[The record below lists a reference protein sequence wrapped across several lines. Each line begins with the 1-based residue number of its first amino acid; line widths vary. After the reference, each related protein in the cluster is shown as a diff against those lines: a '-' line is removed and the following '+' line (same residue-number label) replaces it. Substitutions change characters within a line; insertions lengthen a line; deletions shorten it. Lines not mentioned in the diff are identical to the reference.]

1 MSTGALLNRTT
12 HKNLLMQVLELGA
25 GRVSISCAILTT
37 SLLNSSSARCY
48 GHFIGNLVAVV
59 GDVAYTSW
67 IIEVRDSDDVSMNYG
82 EPLPDRILEGQG

>member
-1 MSTGALLNRTT
+1 MSIGALLNRTT

-37 SLLNSSSARCY
+37 SFLNLSSARCY
-48 GHFIGNLVAVV
+48 GRIIGKLVAIVR
-59 GDVAYTSW
+59 DVAYTIW
-67 IIEVRDSDDVSMNYG
+67 IIEVRDSDNVSNNYG